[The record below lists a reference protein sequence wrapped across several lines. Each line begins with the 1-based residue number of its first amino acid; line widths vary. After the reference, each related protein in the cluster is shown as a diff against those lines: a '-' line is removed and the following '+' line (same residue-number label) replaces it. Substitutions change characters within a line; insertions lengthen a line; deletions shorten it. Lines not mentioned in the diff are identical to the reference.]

1 MSSSLE
7 ELPAAHVAAA
17 DRIALKFQEQP
28 ALTGEYRIASD
39 GTLSVPV
46 IGRIDL
52 KEMSL
57 ADLEQEL
64 TRRVIE
70 ISGRTTYVTAE
81 IIAYQPIFVTGFV
94 SKPGALEWHPG
105 LTVLQAEALAG
116 GLYRATESPIGDAKS
131 GIVESRRLLL
141 KSREQQKLLLAS
153 LARLKAERMGSTQIE
168 IPPALMDLVGEDQAR
183 NAVKGQ
189 QSLLDGRRSELEKK
203 KGALEQGIAIA
214 AKELDLLNDLR
225 NRLDEQLRMRRDQQ
239 TKIVGLLQKGFVP
252 RERSLE
258 SEIEIAELEEKATD
272 VAVARARLESTAAR
286 LRQDSSTIE
295 QDRAMEI
302 DAEIAKL
309 ESELAGA
316 GIDMDAA
323 MAAYT
328 AAAQA
333 AASPLPRTVIKYTII
348 RRNKGGE
355 NRLPAQTSS
364 YLRPGDVLLVS
375 QEIDDNVN
383 PPKHSLNGGIA
394 GAK

>member
-1 MSSSLE
+1 M
-7 ELPAAHVAAA
+7 
-17 DRIALKFQEQP
+17 
-28 ALTGEYRIASD
+28 
-39 GTLSVPV
+39 
-46 IGRIDL
+46 
-52 KEMSL
+52 
-57 ADLEQEL
+57 
-64 TRRVIE
+64 
-70 ISGRTTYVTAE
+70 
-81 IIAYQPIFVTGFV
+81 
-94 SKPGALEWHPG
+94 
-105 LTVLQAEALAG
+105 
-116 GLYRATESPIGDAKS
+116 
-131 GIVESRRLLL
+131 L

-168 IPPALMDLVGEDQAR
+168 IPPALTDLVGEEQAR

-189 QSLLDGRRSELEKK
+189 QSLLDGRRSELETK

-333 AASPLPRTVIKYTII
+333 TQAAASPLPRTVIKYTII

-383 PPKHSLNGGIA
+383 PPKQTPNGGIA